1 MVILI
6 IEDEIGICNFLASG
20 LEEEGFEIAVKN
32 NGKEGLDYALNET
45 VDLILLD
52 WLLPGMNGLDIC
64 KIVRKSKS
72 QIPII
77 FLTSKV
83 THQDIIEGL
92 KAGAI
97 DYVKKPFNFE
107 ELLQRIKNHLGSKM
121 DEILV
126 LGNIELKC
134 SEHEVYV
141 DKKIVHLTQKEYDL
155 LRYLID
161 NKGKVCTRSKIIED
175 VWNIGFDYNTS
186 IIDVYINSLRKK
198 LNMNKESTFIK
209 TVRGIGYIAKD

>member
-1 MVILI
+1 M
-6 IEDEIGICNFLASG
+6 
-20 LEEEGFEIAVKN
+20 
-32 NGKEGLDYALNET
+32 
-45 VDLILLD
+45 
-52 WLLPGMNGLDIC
+52 
-64 KIVRKSKS
+64 
-72 QIPII
+72 
-77 FLTSKV
+77 
-83 THQDIIEGL
+83 

-175 VWNIGFDYNTS
+175 VWNIGFDYDTS